1 MKIKNFTINL
11 FFVESSSITK
21 SSRESSPN
29 IWNAV
34 NENVPKMR
42 SKLKEEFGLFRAEY
56 ATPKQVIGIDSKT
69 RNFNKSFAIPI
80 IMTTFGPRYSNTY
93 K

>member
-1 MKIKNFTINL
+1 MKIKNLTINL
-11 FFVESSSITK
+11 VTDASSSTTK
-21 SSRESSPN
+21 SSSESSPN

-34 NENVPKMR
+34 KESVLKMR